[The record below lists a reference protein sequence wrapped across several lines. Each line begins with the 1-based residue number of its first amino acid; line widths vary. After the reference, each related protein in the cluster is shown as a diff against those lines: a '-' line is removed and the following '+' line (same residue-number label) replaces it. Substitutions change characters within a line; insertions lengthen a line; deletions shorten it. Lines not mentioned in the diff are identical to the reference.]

1 MEITKIE
8 LKKTMKEF
16 LAASNRVL
24 RADFEDYG
32 TELAKFV
39 AFLDSKPLIS
49 NYIRSCGAPEYDSKA
64 EFEEVNASYGRA
76 IFSLGSTNEAEVANI
91 YSIISYLAEKNIS
104 GRSYVFY
111 GYSSSNKYQEKIDAF
126 GDRFVRVLINHI
138 ENYLACIGIDMGL
151 DDKIAIN
158 IHLENSNME
167 NAQINVAAGE
177 GTVNATQIIN
187 DLKDLDRLIAE
198 VKKHAT
204 ALQTEDRETV
214 DECVETFETLKE
226 KRPKKHLIK
235 TAITTLK
242 AIAGTAEFAA
252 ACAALIEYISNLI

>member
-1 MEITKIE
+1 
-8 LKKTMKEF
+8 MKEF
-16 LAASNRVL
+16 LSASNRVL

-32 TELAKFV
+32 AELRKFV
-39 AFLDSKPLIS
+39 SFLDGKPLIN
-49 NYIRSCGAPEYDSKA
+49 NYIKSCGAPEYDPQT

-91 YSIISYLAEKNIS
+91 YSILSYLAQKDIS
-104 GRSYVFY
+104 GRSFVFY
-111 GYSSSNKYQEKIDAF
+111 GYSSSSKYQEKVDAF

-158 IHLENSNME
+158 IHFENSNME

-177 GTVNATQIIN
+177 GTVNATQVIN
-187 DLKDLDRLIAE
+187 DLMDLDRLISE
-198 VKKHAT
+198 VKKHSASLS
-204 ALQTEDRETV
+204 AEDRETV
-214 DECVETFETLKE
+214 GECVEIIETLKD
-226 KRPKKHLIK
+226 KKPKMRLIK

-242 AIAGTAEFAA
+242 AIVGTAEFAA
-252 ACAALIEYISNLI
+252 ACAALIEFIGNCL

>member
-8 LKKTMKEF
+8 LKKLMKEF
-16 LAASNRVL
+16 LYASNRVL

-39 AFLDSKPLIS
+39 SFLNSKPLIN
-49 NYIRSCGAPEYDSKA
+49 NYIRSCGAPEYDSQT
-64 EFEEVNASYGRA
+64 EFNEVNASYGRA

-91 YSIISYLAEKNIS
+91 YSIISYLAQKNIS

-111 GYSSSNKYQEKIDAF
+111 GYSSSTKYQEKVDAF
-126 GDRFVRVLINHI
+126 GDKFIRVLINHI

-151 DDKIAIN
+151 DDKIAIS

-187 DLKDLDRLIAE
+187 DLKDLDRLISE
-198 VKKHAT
+198 VKKHA
-204 ALQTEDRETV
+204 ASLSAEDRETV
-214 DECVETFETLKE
+214 DECVETIETLKDQ
-226 KRPKKHLIK
+226 KPKKRLIK
-235 TAITTLK
+235 AAITTLK
-242 AIAGTAEFAA
+242 AIVGTAEFAA
-252 ACAALIEYISNLI
+252 ACAALIEFASNYL